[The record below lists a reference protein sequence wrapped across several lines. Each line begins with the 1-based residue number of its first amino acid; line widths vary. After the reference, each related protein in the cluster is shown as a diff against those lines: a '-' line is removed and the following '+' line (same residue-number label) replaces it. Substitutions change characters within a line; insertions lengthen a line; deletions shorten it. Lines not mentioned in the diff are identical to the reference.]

1 MWKEILSA
9 LKEVFVLLEK
19 TEQNKESIKD
29 VRSDFQKLEERVDK
43 LASALQILA
52 HDNLRLREEIQNH
65 KKETA
70 QKHENLAWRLENE
83 MLRFERRLPS
93 GNDASKEK

>member
-1 MWKEILSA
+1 MWKEVLSA

-43 LASALQILA
+43 LAAVVQILA
-52 HDNLRLREEIQNH
+52 HDNLRLREEIQNARREEA
-65 KKETA
+65 KER
-70 QKHENLAWRLENE
+70 ENLALKLENE
-83 MLRFERRLPS
+83 MLKFERRLPS
-93 GNDASKEK
+93 GNEKKE

>member
-1 MWKEILSA
+1 MWKEMLSA

-52 HDNLRLREEIQNH
+52 HDNLRLREEIQNARREES
-65 KKETA
+65 KER
-70 QKHENLAWRLENE
+70 ENLALKLENE
-83 MLRFERRLPS
+83 MLKFERRLPS
-93 GNDASKEK
+93 GKSE

>member
-1 MWKEILSA
+1 MWKEMLSA

-52 HDNLRLREEIQNH
+52 HDNLRLREEIQNTRREES
-65 KKETA
+65 KER
-70 QKHENLAWRLENE
+70 ENLALKIN
-83 MLRFERRLPS
+83 FAA
-93 GNDASKEK
+93 ASCRCIKRV